1 MKFKDAMKLL
11 RDNDYLILESTNME
25 DAKALQW
32 NKDTSELF
40 QWVKSFEND
49 NIHLTLRKQNM
60 RYLKLEYK
68 TENNEYPIIE
78 IEDIFLTPDYV
89 RMLDADEEPLEN
101 YVDFYEYSVEF
112 NELKYSKEYNL
123 KQKQWKMTDL
133 KKLTYTELQD
143 LIKNSIKQLTI
154 FCKKKG

>member
-60 RYLKLEYK
+60 RYLKLEHK

-123 KQKQWKMTDL
+123 KQKQWKMADL